1 MAQTLFDLLADPEAA
16 AFLPPFA
23 KDLRKK
29 PKNIDVLNAGIA
41 GIGDL
46 AYDVAGF
53 PVDMSTAL
61 MRALGAQT
69 GQTPFGSD
77 WLKQRATNAGI
88 RPPESADPTLRD
100 VRLGAEMMAGGID
113 PFATAR
119 GIGVVGSKVAKELE
133 PTLFNALDT
142 YAQKA
147 GLQPSILPQ
156 EAAKKVMGQ
165 TKIVDESGAPKLLYR
180 GSRME
185 KGAPLDWNEAR
196 QSETGKGQDTGQWF
210 SDNPSVG
217 TSYAGSRRQQGYVA
231 PAYLDMRN
239 PLVVDAGGN
248 TWGQIPREGLG
259 ELASRIPKET
269 LTTDEIARIAKAQGY
284 DGVEFRNIIDRGPEG
299 AYVSDPSA
307 LERPSTVYVTFNPK
321 AARSALSDKAI
332 AGAARVPPRPK
343 APVQQAVQV
352 PTIEAPV
359 SPAGFY
365 SATEQAALNLT
376 KTKGTGQSLLDELMK
391 APNVKKDEME
401 AIGLLDAFQNKK
413 QVTKQELIDY
423 IGKNKVELGSTVRGD
438 YEVPKVNMHRLG
450 AGDIGEI
457 FKSPNGHTADGAWNF
472 GFTSPDTNET
482 RFYNAYRIPSSNG
495 VGGVRIPERVE
506 LYDSNRNLVDE
517 FMTVQ
522 DAQRYVE
529 NDAVAAARNDYG
541 PTRPKFQDY
550 AYEGGQ
556 NYQETLL
563 TLPTGKE
570 PVKVEKVEGK
580 NLWRAGDQTYLSE
593 ADARKAAAVDNRR
606 SGYQSSHW
614 EQPNVMAHVR
624 TQDFVDADGKKMRL
638 IEEVQS
644 DWHQAGREKGYAT
657 SDNAQKKYDDYLNN
671 LEKRVEEEIKQKMM
685 QNGMAEEQ
693 AIDFSKT
700 ITYNM
705 ANDPRKLASYLGDDE
720 SQKLMSLH
728 EARMAERNAV
738 PDAPMKDTWYQT
750 ALRKAVKDAID
761 AGQDR
766 VGITTGAT
774 QADRYDLSQQIS
786 EVNYSGS
793 NFVAY
798 DKNGATVIEKTGV
811 TENDLPDLI
820 GKEAAKK
827 LLEQPK
833 QGTLRS
839 LSGIDLQVGGEGMKT
854 YYDEIYP
861 KYLDKFAKKY
871 GSSVKEGAINIGEE
885 SKLVQKL
892 RSNGYDPETV
902 TLQEILSDHNGIMP
916 PWIGVEDGLLLERG
930 ANLTSKKIKKE
941 PVRYI
946 EITPEMRKAFGG
958 KDKGVPLFQMAPA
971 IPAGAIGA
979 GGLLDQFGERQQ

>member
-1 MAQTLFDLLADPEAA
+1 MAQTLFDLLGDPEAA
-16 AFLPPFA
+16 AFAPPFA

-69 GQTPFGSD
+69 GQTPLGSD
-77 WLKQRATNAGI
+77 WLKQKATNIGI
-88 RPPESADPTLRD
+88 RPPEAADPTLRD

-133 PTLFNALDT
+133 PTLINALDT

-147 GLQPSILPQ
+147 GLQPSILPK
-156 EAAKKVMGQ
+156 EAAAKVMGQ
-165 TKIVDESGAPKLLYR
+165 TKIVDESGMPEVYYR
-180 GSRME
+180 GAKS
-185 KGAPLDWNEAR
+185 KYDPLSSAGANEA
-196 QSETGKGQDTGQWF
+196 SKSGDTGLWLAK
-210 SDNPSVG
+210 SPDLAS
-217 TSYAGSRRQQGYVA
+217 SYTGSQGLGHVS
-231 PAYLDMRN
+231 PAYPDVRN
-239 PLVVDAGGN
+239 PLVIDAGKSL
-248 TWGQIPREGLG
+248 WSEIPSKAVEDVLG
-259 ELASRIPKET
+259 VKLSSPT
-269 LTTDEIARIAKAQGY
+269 VTTDQVARIAKERGF
-284 DGVEFRNIIDRGPEG
+284 DGVQFKNVIDVKGGRMATEASMQPTDVVV
-299 AYVSDPSA
+299 A
-307 LERPSTVYVTFNPK
+307 FNPK
-321 AARSALSDKAI
+321 NVRSALSDKAI

-343 APVQQAVQV
+343 APVQQAVQA

-401 AIGLLDAFQNKK
+401 AIGLLDAFQDKK

-438 YEVPKVNMHRLG
+438 YAVPKVDFKRLD
-450 AGDIGEI
+450 ADISTVV
-457 FKSPNGHTADGAWNF
+457 KSPDGDTADGAW
-472 GFTSPDTNET
+472 GFSFKSPDLNET
-482 RFYNAYRIPSSNG
+482 RSYTAYRIPPYKGSRYQRS
-495 VGGVRIPERVE
+495 ERVD
-506 LYDSNRNLVDE
+506 LYDSNNNLIDN
-517 FMTVQ
+517 FDSIQ
-522 DAQRYVE
+522 DAQRFVDLE
-529 NDAVAAARNDYG
+529 AERAAMNDYG

-550 AYEGGQ
+550 AYQGGQ

-563 TLPTGKE
+563 TLPNQWEKPRALQEKNSARIKE
-570 PVKVEKVEGK
+570 LRDQMYGTSGTDEI
-580 NLWRAGDQTYLSE
+580 RAEISRLQNENQLLQKQINE
-593 ADARKAAAVDNRR
+593 APIYT
-606 SGYQSSHW
+606 SGHW

-644 DWHQAGREKGYAT
+644 DWHQAGREKGYVDPNKKPYTVEQDANGIYRVKDLSGQTFEPYVDGERFSGFAT
-657 SDNAQKKYDDYLNN
+657 FEAAENAMK
-671 LEKRVEEEIKQKMM
+671 
-685 QNGMAEEQ
+685 G
-693 AIDFSKT
+693 
-700 ITYNM
+700 NM
-705 ANDPRKLASYLGDDE
+705 GRLPKASG
-720 SQKLMSLH
+720 
-728 EARMAERNAV
+728 V

-750 ALRKAVKDAID
+750 ALRKAVKEAID

-774 QADRYDLSQQIS
+774 QADRYDLSKQIS

-798 DKNGATVIEKTGV
+798 DKNGVPVIEKTGV

-871 GSSVKEGAINIGEE
+871 GSSVKEGSINAKGEE
-885 SKLVQKL
+885 WPFPISIESDGKKYWLAG
-892 RSNGYDPETV
+892 RDPRTD
-902 TLQEILSDHNGIMP
+902 TPNAILSNKFDDIADAYKQRDQMYSGFT
-916 PWIGVEDGLLLERG
+916 E
-930 ANLTSKKIKKE
+930 K
-941 PVRYI
+941 VRYI

>member
-41 GIGDL
+41 GVGDL

-133 PTLFNALDT
+133 PTLINALDA

-147 GLQPSILPQ
+147 GLQPSILPPD
-156 EAAKKVMGQ
+156 AAKKVIGQ
-165 TKIVDESGAPKLLYR
+165 TKAVNTAGFPNLVYR

-185 KGAPLDWNEAR
+185 KGAPLEWSEAR
-196 QSETGKGQDTGQWF
+196 QGQTGKGKDTGQWF
-210 SDNPSVG
+210 SDNPTVAN
-217 TSYAGSRRQQGYVA
+217 SYAGSRGQEGYVA

-239 PLVVDAGGN
+239 PLVVDAKGN
-248 TWGQIPREGLG
+248 TWGEIPREGLG

-284 DGVEFRNIIDRGPEG
+284 DGVEFKNVMDVGPAGE
-299 AYVSDPSA
+299 AY
-307 LERPSTVYVTFNPK
+307 EIYKPSTVYVSFNPK

-343 APVQQAVQV
+343 APVQQAVQA

-365 SATEQAALNLT
+365 SAAEQAALNMT

-391 APNVKKDEME
+391 APNVKKDELE
-401 AIGLLDAFQNKK
+401 YTGLIDAFADKK
-413 QVTKQELIDY
+413 QATKQELIDY
-423 IGKNKVELGSTVRGD
+423 LQANR
-438 YEVPKVNMHRLG
+438 
-450 AGDIGEI
+450 
-457 FKSPNGHTADGAWNF
+457 
-472 GFTSPDTNET
+472 TNVGET
-482 RFYNAYRIPSSNG
+482 RLMDLPEPEVQVTDAGSYYDADIRTPDGESANDIFDLTYTLPNSEELVNYQAYK
-495 VGGVRIPERVE
+495 VGGGRGKPEFWQ
-506 LYDSNRNLVDE
+506 LYDNRGNMIDEYDSIEDATDYVQREVAFEMRSLPSNPEYSNYTLKGG
-517 FMTVQ
+517 
-522 DAQRYVE
+522 E
-529 NDAVAAARNDYG
+529 NYREV
-541 PTRPKFQDY
+541 
-550 AYEGGQ
+550 
-556 NYQETLL
+556 LL
-563 TLPTGKE
+563 TLPERPDGAQF
-570 PVKVEKVEGK
+570 G
-580 NLWRAGDQTYLSE
+580 
-593 ADARKAAAVDNRR
+593 
-606 SGYQSSHW
+606 SSHW
-614 EQPNVMAHVR
+614 SEPNVFAHLR
-624 TQDFVDADGKKMRL
+624 LNDRIDADGKKMTL

-644 DWHQAGREKGYAT
+644 DWHQAGREKGYGPKMET
-657 SDNAQKKYDDYLNN
+657 SVEAYYETESGQRVPIGWGQTKAEAEMSIDVGWKDIVDIKYD
-671 LEKRVEEEIKQKMM
+671 
-685 QNGMAEEQ
+685 
-693 AIDFSKT
+693 T
-700 ITYNM
+700 IE
-705 ANDPRKLASYLGDDE
+705 RKVGE
-720 SQKLMSLH
+720 G
-728 EARMAERNAV
+728 V

-761 AGQDR
+761 QGSDR
-766 VGITTGAT
+766 VGILTGAR
-774 QADRYDLSQQIS
+774 QAERYNLSKQVDGVFYTKNDDGTFNVS
-786 EVNYSGS
+786 VAKGDKEVWADAS
-793 NFVAY
+793 V
-798 DKNGATVIEKTGV
+798 KPEKLSDV
-811 TENDLPDLI
+811 I
-820 GKEAAKK
+820 GKDLTKK
-827 LLEQPK
+827 IVDGSGADENGVKALRGLDLE
-833 QGTLRS
+833 
-839 LSGIDLQVGGEGMKT
+839 VGGEGMKK
-854 YYDEIYP
+854 YYDDIYP

-871 GSSVKEGAINIGEE
+871 GSSVKEG
-885 SKLVQKL
+885 SVVTKK
-892 RSNGYDPETV
+892 STV
-902 TLQEILSDHNGIMP
+902 EKA
-916 PWIGVEDGLLLERG
+916 G
-930 ANLTSKKIKKE
+930 ASYYQTPSQTE

>member
-1 MAQTLFDLLADPEAA
+1 MAQTLFDLLGDPEAA
-16 AFLPPFA
+16 AFAPPFA

-29 PKNIDVLNAGIA
+29 PKNIDVLNDGIA

-77 WLKQRATNAGI
+77 WLKQKATNIGI
-88 RPPESADPTLRD
+88 RPPESVDPTLRD

-156 EAAKKVMGQ
+156 EAAKKVMPQ

-343 APVQQAVQV
+343 APVQQAVQA

-401 AIGLLDAFQNKK
+401 AIGLLDAFQDKK

-423 IGKNKVELGSTVRGD
+423 IGKNKVELGSTVRQE
-438 YEVPKVNMHRLG
+438 YEVPKVNLQRMDADLG
-450 AGDIGEI
+450 TTIKSPTDENTEGVWKLSFKDPVIGE
-457 FKSPNGHTADGAWNF
+457 NT
-472 GFTSPDTNET
+472 TYT
-482 RFYNAYRIPSSNG
+482 AYRIRPYNG
-495 VGGVRIPERVE
+495 MGGVRIPERVD
-506 LYDSNRNLVDE
+506 LYDDSGNLIDE
-517 FMTVQ
+517 FKTVQ
-522 DAQRYVE
+522 DVQRYVE
-529 NDAVAAARNDYG
+529 NDAIAVARG
-541 PTRPKFQDY
+541 TEFGLSRPKFRGY

-563 TLPTGKE
+563 TLPE
-570 PVKVEKVEGK
+570 RPDSPDF
-580 NLWRAGDQTYLSE
+580 L
-593 ADARKAAAVDNRR
+593 
-606 SGYQSSHW
+606 SSHW

-644 DWHQAGREKGYAT
+644 DWHQQGREKGYGKPSVDEVREAY
-657 SDNAQKKYDDYLNN
+657 NAKGY
-671 LEKRVEEEIKQKMM
+671 
-685 QNGMAEEQ
+685 
-693 AIDFSKT
+693 
-700 ITYNM
+700 
-705 ANDPRKLASYLGDDE
+705 
-720 SQKLMSLH
+720 
-728 EARMAERNAV
+728 NAV
-738 PDAPMKDTWYQT
+738 PFDELTKADRDYEIAQYQALSGRALDAPMKDTWYQT

-774 QADRYDLSQQIS
+774 QADRYDLSKQVDRVIYNPES
-786 EVNYSGS
+786 KSFNVYSKEDELVYTGQM
-793 NFVAY
+793 
-798 DKNGATVIEKTGV
+798 EKP
-811 TENDLPDLI
+811 E
-820 GKEAAKK
+820 E
-827 LLEQPK
+827 LEQYVGKDATKKVLQQLEKNPK
-833 QGTLRS
+833 KPARIEGL
-839 LSGIDLQVGGEGMKT
+839 DLKVGGEGMKT

-871 GSSVKEGAINIGEE
+871 GSSVKEGSINAKGEE
-885 SKLVQKL
+885 WPFPISIESDGKKYWLAG
-892 RSNGYDPETV
+892 RDPRTD
-902 TLQEILSDHNGIMP
+902 TPNAILSNKFDDIADAYKQRDQMYSGFT
-916 PWIGVEDGLLLERG
+916 E
-930 ANLTSKKIKKE
+930 K
-941 PVRYI
+941 VRYI

>member
-1 MAQTLFDLLADPEAA
+1 MAQTLFDLLGDPEAA
-16 AFLPPFA
+16 AFAPPFA

-77 WLKQRATNAGI
+77 WLKQRATNIGI

-133 PTLFNALDT
+133 PTLFNALDA

-156 EAAKKVMGQ
+156 EAAKKVMPQ

-401 AIGLLDAFQNKK
+401 AIGLLDAFQDKK

-423 IGKNKVELGSTVRGD
+423 IGKNKVELGSTVRQE
-438 YEVPKVNMHRLG
+438 YEVPKVNLKRMDADLG
-450 AGDIGEI
+450 TIIKSPTDENTEGVWKLSFKDPVIGE
-457 FKSPNGHTADGAWNF
+457 NT
-472 GFTSPDTNET
+472 TYT
-482 RFYNAYRIPSSNG
+482 AYRIRPYNG
-495 VGGVRIPERVE
+495 MGGVRIPERVD
-506 LYDSNRNLVDE
+506 LYDDSGNLIDE
-517 FMTVQ
+517 FKTVQ
-522 DAQRYVE
+522 DVQRYVE
-529 NDAVAAARNDYG
+529 NDAIAVARG
-541 PTRPKFQDY
+541 TEFGLSRPKFRGY

-563 TLPTGKE
+563 TLPE
-570 PVKVEKVEGK
+570 RPDSPDF
-580 NLWRAGDQTYLSE
+580 L
-593 ADARKAAAVDNRR
+593 
-606 SGYQSSHW
+606 SSHW

-644 DWHQAGREKGYAT
+644 DWHQAGREKGYGPKMET
-657 SDNAQKKYDDYLNN
+657 SVEAYYETKSGQRVPIGFGKTKEEAEASIDVGWKNTVDIKYDTI
-671 LEKRVEEEIKQKMM
+671 KRKV
-685 QNGMAEEQ
+685 
-693 AIDFSKT
+693 
-700 ITYNM
+700 
-705 ANDPRKLASYLGDDE
+705 GDG
-720 SQKLMSLH
+720 
-728 EARMAERNAV
+728 V

-774 QADRYDLSQQIS
+774 QADRYDLSKQIS

-798 DKNGATVIEKTGV
+798 DKNGVPVIEKTGV

-871 GSSVKEGAINIGEE
+871 GSSVKEGSIDTGRGEWPFHISVE
-885 SKLVQKL
+885 SDGKKYWLAG
-892 RSNGYDPETV
+892 RDPRTD
-902 TLQEILSDHNGIMP
+902 TPNAILSNKFDDIADAYKQRDQMYSGFT
-916 PWIGVEDGLLLERG
+916 E
-930 ANLTSKKIKKE
+930 K
-941 PVRYI
+941 VRYI

>member
-1 MAQTLFDLLADPEAA
+1 MAQTLFDLLGDPEAA
-16 AFLPPFA
+16 AFAPPFA

-46 AYDVAGF
+46 AYDAAGF

-77 WLKQRATNAGI
+77 WLKQKATNIGI

-156 EAAKKVMGQ
+156 EAAKKVMPQ

-239 PLVVDAGGN
+239 PLIVDAGGN

-423 IGKNKVELGSTVRGD
+423 IGNNKVELGSTVRQD
-438 YEVPKVNMHRLG
+438 YEVPKVKLQRLDADLG
-450 AGDIGEI
+450 TVI
-457 FKSPNGHTADGAWNF
+457 KSPN
-472 GFTSPDTNET
+472 NEKT
-482 RFYNAYRIPSSNG
+482 EGVWDFSFKDPQVSEDISYKAYRIPSYNG
-495 VGGVRIPERVE
+495 MGGVRIPERVE
-506 LYDSNRNLVDE
+506 LYDSRGNLVDE
-517 FMTVQ
+517 FRTVQ

-529 NDAVAAARNDYG
+529 NDAIATARHEYG
-541 PTRPKFQDY
+541 PTRPKFRDY

-556 NYQETLL
+556 NYKETLL
-563 TLPTGKE
+563 TLPESSTMRGGWGVIDSDGSIVGRFDSESQAKQAAIE
-570 PVKVEKVEGK
+570 GGLTYDKVPPS
-580 NLWRAGDQTYLSE
+580 AGS
-593 ADARKAAAVDNRR
+593 V
-606 SGYQSSHW
+606 YQSSHW

-644 DWHQAGREKGYAT
+644 DWHQAGREKGYGPKMET
-657 SDNAQKKYDDYLNN
+657 SVEAYYETKSGQRVPIGFGKTKEEAEASIDVGWKNMVDIKYD
-671 LEKRVEEEIKQKMM
+671 
-685 QNGMAEEQ
+685 
-693 AIDFSKT
+693 T
-700 ITYNM
+700 IE
-705 ANDPRKLASYLGDDE
+705 RKVGE
-720 SQKLMSLH
+720 G
-728 EARMAERNAV
+728 V

-774 QADRYDLSQQIS
+774 QADRYDLSKQIS

-798 DKNGATVIEKTGV
+798 DKNGVPVIEKTGV

-871 GSSVKEGAINIGEE
+871 GSSVKEGSINTGRGEWPFHISVE
-885 SKLVQKL
+885 SDGKKYWLAG
-892 RSNGYDPETV
+892 RDPRTD
-902 TLQEILSDHNGIMP
+902 TPNAILSNKFDDIADAYKQRDQMYSGFT
-916 PWIGVEDGLLLERG
+916 E
-930 ANLTSKKIKKE
+930 K
-941 PVRYI
+941 VRYI

-979 GGLLDQFGERQQ
+979 GGLLDQFGQEQ

>member
-1 MAQTLFDLLADPEAA
+1 MAQTLFDLLADPESA

-77 WLKQRATNAGI
+77 WLKQKATNAGI

-113 PFATAR
+113 PFATAK

-133 PTLFNALDT
+133 PTLINALDA

-156 EAAKKVMGQ
+156 EAAKKVMPQ
-165 TKIVDESGAPKLLYR
+165 TKIVDESGSPKLLYR

-343 APVQQAVQV
+343 APVQQAVQA

-365 SATEQAALNLT
+365 SAAEQAALNMT

-391 APNVKKDEME
+391 APNVKKDELE
-401 AIGLLDAFQNKK
+401 YTGLIDAFADKK
-413 QVTKQELIDY
+413 QATKQELIDY
-423 IGKNKVELGSTVRGD
+423 LQENRTNVGETRLMD
-438 YEVPKVNMHRLG
+438 LPEPKVQVTD
-450 AGDIGEI
+450 AGSYYGSDIRTPDGESANDI
-457 FKSPNGHTADGAWNF
+457 FDLTYTLPNSEELVN
-472 GFTSPDTNET
+472 
-482 RFYNAYRIPSSNG
+482 YQAYR
-495 VGGVRIPERVE
+495 VGGGRGKPEFWQ
-506 LYDSNRNLVDE
+506 LYDNRGNMIDEYDSIEDATDYVQREVAFEMRSLPSNPEYSNYTLKGG
-517 FMTVQ
+517 
-522 DAQRYVE
+522 E
-529 NDAVAAARNDYG
+529 NYREV
-541 PTRPKFQDY
+541 
-550 AYEGGQ
+550 
-556 NYQETLL
+556 LL
-563 TLPTGKE
+563 TLPERPDGAQF
-570 PVKVEKVEGK
+570 G
-580 NLWRAGDQTYLSE
+580 
-593 ADARKAAAVDNRR
+593 
-606 SGYQSSHW
+606 SSHW
-614 EQPNVMAHVR
+614 SEPNVFAHLR
-624 TQDFVDADGKKMRL
+624 LNDRIDADGKKMTL

-644 DWHQAGREKGYAT
+644 DWHQQGRERGYIGNYKKEDVKPYTPEQAKAEFGL
-657 SDNAQKKYDDYLNN
+657 DNADLFWYFNVPDNTLQIPKSRFATQDEAINYVLTEKK
-671 LEKRVEEEIKQKMM
+671 V
-685 QNGMAEEQ
+685 
-693 AIDFSKT
+693 
-700 ITYNM
+700 
-705 ANDPRKLASYLGDDE
+705 
-720 SQKLMSLH
+720 
-728 EARMAERNAV
+728 NATGV

-761 AGQDR
+761 QGSDR
-766 VGITTGAT
+766 VGILTGAR
-774 QADRYDLSQQIS
+774 QAERYDLSKQIS
-786 EVNYSGS
+786 EVHYSGS

-798 DKNGATVIEKTGV
+798 DKNGRAVVERTGV
-811 TENDLPDLI
+811 TDNDLPDLI

-839 LSGIDLQVGGEGMKT
+839 LSGVDLQVGGEGMKT

-871 GSSVKEGAINIGEE
+871 GSSVKEGSINAKGEE
-885 SKLVQKL
+885 WPFPISIESDGKKYWLAG
-892 RSNGYDPETV
+892 RDPRTD
-902 TLQEILSDHNGIMP
+902 TPNAILSNKFDDIADAYKQRDQMYSGFT
-916 PWIGVEDGLLLERG
+916 E
-930 ANLTSKKIKKE
+930 K
-941 PVRYI
+941 VRYI

-979 GGLLDQFGERQQ
+979 GGLLDQFGQEQ

>member
-1 MAQTLFDLLADPEAA
+1 MAQTLFDLLGDPEAA
-16 AFLPPFA
+16 AFAPPFA

-46 AYDVAGF
+46 AYDAAGF

-77 WLKQRATNAGI
+77 WLKQKATNIGI

-133 PTLFNALDT
+133 PTLINALDA

-259 ELASRIPKET
+259 ELASRIPKEA

-423 IGKNKVELGSTVRGD
+423 IGNNKVELGSIVRGS
-438 YEVPKVNMHRLG
+438 YAVPKVDFKRLDADLG
-450 AGDIGEI
+450 TVV
-457 FKSPNGHTADGAWNF
+457 KSPHGETADGAWNF
-472 GFTSPDTNET
+472 SFSLPDRNRPRSYT
-482 RFYNAYRIPSSNG
+482 AYRIPPRKGSKLQM
-495 VGGVRIPERVE
+495 PERVE
-506 LYDSNRNLVDE
+506 LYDSNNNLIDD
-517 FMTVQ
+517 FDSIQ
-522 DAQRYVE
+522 DAQRFVNLE
-529 NDAVAAARNDYG
+529 AERAAQNDYG

-563 TLPTGKE
+563 TLPE
-570 PVKVEKVEGK
+570 RP
-580 NLWRAGDQTYLSE
+580 DS
-593 ADARKAAAVDNRR
+593 ADFL
-606 SGYQSSHW
+606 SSHW

-644 DWHQAGREKGYAT
+644 DWHQQGREKGYGKPSVDEVRKA
-657 SDNAQKKYDDYLNN
+657 
-671 LEKRVEEEIKQKMM
+671 
-685 QNGMAEEQ
+685 
-693 AIDFSKT
+693 
-700 ITYNM
+700 YN
-705 ANDPRKLASYLGDDE
+705 
-720 SQKLMSLH
+720 
-728 EARMAERNAV
+728 ERGYNAV
-738 PDAPMKDTWYQT
+738 PFDELTKADRDYEIAQYQALSGRALDAPMKDTWYQT

-766 VGITTGAT
+766 VGITTSVP
-774 QADRYDLSQQIS
+774 QIDRYDLSKQLDRVIYNPES
-786 EVNYSGS
+786 KSFNVYSKEDELVYTG
-793 NFVAY
+793 
-798 DKNGATVIEKTGV
+798 KMEKP
-811 TENDLPDLI
+811 E
-820 GKEAAKK
+820 E
-827 LLEQPK
+827 LEQYVGKDATKKVLQQLEKDPK
-833 QGTLRS
+833 KPARIEGL
-839 LSGIDLQVGGEGMKT
+839 DLKVGGDGMKK
-854 YYDEIYP
+854 YYDDIYP

-871 GSSVKEGAINIGEE
+871 GSSVKEGSINPKGQEWPFPIRIASDG
-885 SKLVQKL
+885 KKYWLAG
-892 RSNGYDPETV
+892 RDPRTD
-902 TLQEILSDHNGIMP
+902 TPDAILS
-916 PWIGVEDGLLLERG
+916 
-930 ANLTSKKIKKE
+930 SKFDNIADAYKQRDQMYSGFTEK
-941 PVRYI
+941 VRYI

-958 KDKGVPLFQMAPA
+958 KNKGVPLFQMAPA
-971 IPAGAIGA
+971 IPAGTIGA
-979 GGLLDQFGERQQ
+979 GGLLDQFGQEQ